1 MTPVDPH
8 GTLPTL
14 VAPADSRIVLYCVIL
29 NLGNVYTCGYII
41 YYGHK
46 LVVRCLCYSAALY
59 CRLCLTKLLVQIFLL
74 LTEQNYRITQ
84 LNLFRLGKNENKLLL
99 TCSAAP
105 QWAVRRAECAPSLS
119 AESPL
124 YKCFECLSPAHVHL
138 HALPSSCLFTAAL
151 FKY

>member
-1 MTPVDPH
+1 M
-8 GTLPTL
+8 
-14 VAPADSRIVLYCVIL
+14 IL

-46 LVVRCLCYSAALY
+46 LVVRCLCYSAAFY
-59 CRLCLTKLLVQIFLL
+59 RSLCLTKLLVVIFYGTKLPYY
-74 LTEQNYRITQ
+74 TTKSIPTRKER
-84 LNLFRLGKNENKLLL
+84 NKLPP

-119 AESPL
+119 AESLL

-138 HALPSSCLFTAAL
+138 HALLSSCLFTAAL